1 MRRALRS
8 ADVKTLCPDEDEGPS
23 SVLPRLRD
31 KLGRPVDQESE
42 EEEEYFKEELQLM
55 EGRRHRHSGVDASYE
70 KRQSNKSLRY
80 LREIVNCLF
89 VHKLQAC
96 FKMADFGNLFFP
108 ERRGRIK
115 VLPEKAGNHK
125 H

>member
-1 MRRALRS
+1 MRRALRL
-8 ADVKTLCPDEDEGPS
+8 ADVKTLCPEEDEGPS

-42 EEEEYFKEELQLM
+42 EEEYFKEELQLM
-55 EGRRHRHSGVDASYE
+55 EGRRHRHTGVDASYE

-80 LREIVNCLF
+80 LRGIVNCLF

-96 FKMADFGNLFFP
+96 FKMADFRNSFFP
-108 ERRGRIK
+108 ERRGRI
-115 VLPEKAGNHK
+115 
-125 H
+125 